1 MEGRAFLEEM
11 ELPDA
16 ARKVVDLSLAMI
28 EHINEELEPIEEQ
41 LRSYA
46 PALKLVARRLWSI
59 MVLGSLP
66 A

>member
-1 MEGRAFLEEM
+1 L
-11 ELPDA
+11 
-16 ARKVVDLSLAMI
+16 VDLSLAMI
-28 EHINEELEPIEEQ
+28 EHINEELEPIGEQ

-46 PALKLVARRLWSI
+46 LALKLVARRLWSI